1 MQKKYEVKVCINK
14 KKRQKVKVDLEKK
27 RGILK

>member
-1 MQKKYEVKVCINK
+1 MQKKYEVKVCIN